1 MTDTRGLLLAQMEPH
16 ELHESEFNDWYDLE
30 HLPQMGA
37 VDGILGATRWRC
49 VEGSPRYLA
58 LYDLDS
64 INVLK
69 SESYRRVTG
78 ANFTPWTRRVLGR
91 VHGWRRI
98 ALTGLDDGAGE
109 SSGDAG
115 ALLLLFTDN
124 ALAAL
129 ALSEEFAGT
138 PGVLQA
144 RAFDVP
150 DEGFAAIVVEA
161 GALIDLP
168 ASAPD
173 VALSHIRRSARYVRY
188 ERRDP
193 FAAFHAIDS
202 GEVH

>member
-1 MTDTRGLLLAQMEPH
+1 MTGTRGLLLAQMEPH

-37 VDGILGATRWRC
+37 VDGILAATRWLC
-49 VEGSPRYLA
+49 VEGWPRYLA

-64 INVLK
+64 IDVLK
-69 SESYRRVTG
+69 NESYRQATG
-78 ANFTPWTRRVLGR
+78 ANFTPWTRRVLSR

-98 ALTGLDDGAGE
+98 ALTGLDAGAGE

-115 ALLLLFTDN
+115 ALLLLFTDEVTAAS
-124 ALAAL
+124 ALTHELGA
-129 ALSEEFAGT
+129 T

-150 DEGFAAIVVEA
+150 DEGFAAVVVE
-161 GALIDLP
+161 GGSLVNLP
-168 ASAPD
+168 AAVPD
-173 VALSHIRRSARYVRY
+173 VAASHVRRSARYVRY